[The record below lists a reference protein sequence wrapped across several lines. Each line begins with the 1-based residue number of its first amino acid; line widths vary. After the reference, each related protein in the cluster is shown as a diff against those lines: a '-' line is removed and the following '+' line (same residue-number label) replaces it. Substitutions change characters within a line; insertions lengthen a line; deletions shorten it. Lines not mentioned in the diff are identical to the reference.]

1 MMTETNLKE
10 ILKTL
15 FSIDDEHLV
24 QLQRTSLFKKLSPGQ
39 MKIQL
44 VTKCNQNQSEKKREE
59 NISEQISDYHLLENM
74 RKNFL
79 RKFYY
84 GSVIKNIMF
93 ILTILE
99 CQFFLYP
106 IKDRNKIAWIV
117 DLSTNLFLNQ
127 EQII

>member
-1 MMTETNLKE
+1 MTNTWC
-10 ILKTL
+10 
-15 FSIDDEHLV
+15 
-24 QLQRTSLFKKLSPGQ
+24 QLQRTSLFQKLIPGQ

-106 IKDRNKIAWIV
+106 IKDSNKIAWIV
-117 DLSTNLFLNQ
+117 DLSTNSFLNQ